1 MTQGDAQMQ
10 ESRLERFLKER
21 NLNHGKEWTGGV
33 QQKLFG
39 KRDWY
44 FPATANGQECALSL
58 CVFVSVCINSG
69 SRNHRLKLLGSS
81 PSNGYFEAL
90 GWNLL
95 GNSSVKEAGRGL
107 KGNGAGEGA
116 RYVERGGIVE
126 SSVWMDDLVPG
137 QIWVILEDGALVDF
151 ICIFRLVVHGA
162 G

>member
-1 MTQGDAQMQ
+1 MTQGDTQMQ

-21 NLNHGKEWTGGV
+21 NLNHGKEWTGV

-58 CVFVSVCINSG
+58 WVFVPVCINSG
-69 SRNHRLKLLGSS
+69 SRNHSLKLLGSS
-81 PSNGYFEAL
+81 SSNGCFEAL
-90 GWNLL
+90 GWNVL

-107 KGNGAGEGA
+107 KGNSAGEGA
-116 RYVERGGIVE
+116 RYLERGRLWNLQFE
-126 SSVWMDDLVPG
+126 WM
-137 QIWVILEDGALVDF
+137 IWCQGRCVILEDGELVDCV
-151 ICIFRLVVHGA
+151 CIFCLVVHGA